1 MNPSRNRVLVA
12 MVLLNGFLAQ
22 SGWSQ
27 VAPPTAA
34 ARTIPAVMAA
44 RVSAESRAR
53 AIAAFGGN
61 ANAEKAVMRGLAW
74 LKKAQN
80 ADGSWANRNQPAM
93 TGFAILA
100 FLGHGETPQS
110 PEFGAAVTSGMEWL
124 LASGTK
130 FDGRLCGAPAFNQS
144 GVYEH
149 AIATLAVAEYYAMTR
164 DERVVPLLTQAV
176 GYIVAGQGADGGW
189 MYSYDGTK
197 SDTSVT
203 GWQVQALWVAH
214 LAGLHL
220 PGLTDALDKAMLH
233 FQRVRGPK
241 GGFGYRTAQD
251 RYSLTGVGVLCTYL
265 WTQKKDPLVL
275 AGADFIRDQAL
286 KDEPVRY
293 RGKSAD
299 LYAWYY
305 HTHALLMVGGRSWT
319 TWSLMIRDELYRAQ
333 GADGSWPPTDGKAH
347 GPEKSKDAVGLVY
360 RTALCTLMLE
370 AFYRYTPGAG
380 K

>member
-1 MNPSRNRVLVA
+1 
-12 MVLLNGFLAQ
+12 MVLLNGFLGQ

-27 VAPPTAA
+27 VVPLTEV
-34 ARTIPAVMAA
+34 ARKSPAVMAA
-44 RVSAESRAR
+44 RVSEETRGRAM
-53 AIAAFGGN
+53 AAFGGN
-61 ANAEKAVMRGLAW
+61 ANAEKAVMRGLGW

-110 PEFGAAVTSGMEWL
+110 PEFGAAVARGMEWL

-130 FDGRLCGAPAFNQS
+130 FDGRLCGAPAFNQP

-149 AIATLAVAEYYAMTR
+149 AIATFAVAEYYAMTR
-164 DERVVPLLTQAV
+164 DESFVPLLTQAV

-189 MYSYDGTK
+189 MYSYDGTQ

-214 LAGLHL
+214 LTGLHL

-265 WTQKKDPLVL
+265 WTQKKDPVVL
-275 AGADFIRDQAL
+275 AGADFIRDQAV

-333 GADGSWPPTDGKAH
+333 GADGSWPPTEGKAH
-347 GPEKSKDAVGLVY
+347 GPEKSKDAVGSVY

-380 K
+380 E